1 MIQPVLKT
9 EVEYLDRDVKSRAL
23 LNNNINEYLLF
34 KSKRARDKMI
44 DDVIKD
50 VEFLKEDIS
59 DIKNMLR
66 SVLKGCPDG

>member
-50 VEFLKEDIS
+50 VESLKEDIS